1 LALPRGRRPT
11 PIVRRV
17 YFSKDTS
24 QLKPVKPA
32 KGQMS
37 TLIKNGRIV
46 TAVDDYQA
54 NILIDG
60 KSS

>member
-1 LALPRGRRPT
+1 
-11 PIVRRV
+11 
-17 YFSKDTS
+17 
-24 QLKPVKPA
+24 
-32 KGQMS
+32 MS

-60 KSS
+60 SQKSS